1 MPSESATLP
10 PDRFLN
16 RDAAAGMGKTDK
28 YANWMS
34 LLPDERYLSELNI
47 PGTHDSGTANVEGS
61 WNSSFNIV
69 SCQKYFIQQQLYA
82 GVRSLDIRTAW
93 NNDSK
98 DMVLV
103 HGNDFTVC
111 HTPNHGNNAKNKT
124 FRSVLDTIIA
134 YLAAHPTEAG
144 KRSLVGIS
152 QIEACSC
159 TSAQLHPVLQ
169 FVIVLRVQA
178 KCGEQAKQDYC
189 RKKPSLLRRPR
200 HTSRL
205 AIIQMYLSLS
215 TALVMG
221 PLTPSSALGR

>member
-1 MPSESATLP
+1 MPLVTPAHAVAPEVHLKLRSQVYHSSRERHLAWNASLWSSAVGVGRDEIAIGVASDVSHGQVALDTHAGVE
-10 PDRFLN
+10 
-16 RDAAAGMGKTDK
+16 DAAH
-28 YANWMS
+28 Y
-34 LLPDERYLSELNI
+34 
-47 PGTHDSGTANVEGS
+47 
-61 WNSSFNIV
+61 
-69 SCQKYFIQQQLYA
+69 
-82 GVRSLDIRTAW
+82 
-93 NNDSK
+93 
-98 DMVLV
+98 
-103 HGNDFTVC
+103 
-111 HTPNHGNNAKNKT
+111 HT
-124 FRSVLDTIIA
+124 
-134 YLAAHPTEAG
+134 AHPTEAG

-169 FVIVLRVQA
+169 FVIALRVQA

-215 TALVMG
+215 TALAMG